1 MQNNKTALHFSTK
14 ISYISLSLSLSLSRL
29 RWLNMYHQARLISIV
44 LASNSKFFPMRN
56 FKKLSRKY
64 SVNIYYICILS
75 TSINDYF
82 KSRIYLI
89 VHYVKNIQVDLV
101 HVRHDIS

>member
-1 MQNNKTALHFSTK
+1 
-14 ISYISLSLSLSLSRL
+14 
-29 RWLNMYHQARLISIV
+29 
-44 LASNSKFFPMRN
+44 MRN

-82 KSRIYLI
+82 RSRIYLI